1 MTHAICQGA
10 EAFPTCCGPVIPYE
24 QMTATAGDETMRQFR
39 VTKCDPAHRDHA
51 GRYRHDTWTSHG
63 NVTRT
68 FEGGRLSQAGFVHMG
83 HDFCMPVGVPE
94 LCEVAQAAARTL
106 GLFVGP
112 FASPHRETASPS
124 LPCRLRK
131 ADRRK

>member
-39 VTKCDPAHRDHA
+39 VTKYDPAHRDHA
-51 GRYRHDTWTSHG
+51 GRYRHDTWTLHG
-63 NVTRT
+63 NVGRT
-68 FEGGRLSQAGFVHMG
+68 FKGGQVSQAGFVHTG

-94 LCEVAQAAARTL
+94 PCERAQAAARAL
-106 GLFVGP
+106 GPLVGR
-112 FASPHRETASPS
+112 FASSHCEAAGPS
-124 LPCRLRK
+124 MPCRLRK